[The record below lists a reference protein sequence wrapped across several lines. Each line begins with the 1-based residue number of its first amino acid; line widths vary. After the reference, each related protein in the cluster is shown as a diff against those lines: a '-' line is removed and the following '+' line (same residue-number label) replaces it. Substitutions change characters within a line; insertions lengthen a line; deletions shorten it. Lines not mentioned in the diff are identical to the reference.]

1 MITGQARCSPP
12 IATVSIHYPGLV
24 PRPRLHPPSGPRRQP
39 ACLSSR
45 SKRTIFVS
53 SSLFPRRDGMVS
65 LNPQLAPLGRPS
77 QLMAAILVRRSP
89 RAIRELP
96 QSSYLYL
103 ESRLIDADG
112 QVNHA
117 LDAIPRIAAMLVRSI
132 GQ

>member
-65 LNPQLAPLGRPS
+65 LNPQLAPLGRSS

-89 RAIRELP
+89 RAPRPTTSRSIRELP

-117 LDAIPRIAAMLVRSI
+117 LDAIPRIA
-132 GQ
+132 